1 MTINWV
7 TARFPLLISCRW
19 KGKRARAP
27 PRVSHCADRGSTS
40 AIVIIYMHLVR
51 CVVVWRLEAVAT
63 SRRGVDIDDF
73 FCLPPLPPPPLLAL
87 LLLCVCRPLWS
98 SVGGQLVAGGER
110 QGGRGIL
117 GLALGVAQPS
127 WQLSL
132 PLLLLLIGIWY
143 YKSIVI
149 IQIIFSIFPWA
160 CRTCLYVCV
169 CASPPSPC
177 CLNTYQSFSIFGL
190 SFCLL
195 CF

>member
-19 KGKRARAP
+19 KGKRARA
-27 PRVSHCADRGSTS
+27 STS
-40 AIVIIYMHLVR
+40 VPLCGSRVDVGYRHHLYAFSAVR
-51 CVVVWRLEAVAT
+51 RRVAPRSCRNLATWCRHRWLLLLT
-63 SRRGVDIDDF
+63 S
-73 FCLPPLPPPPLLAL
+73 PPLLSL
-87 LLLCVCRPLWS
+87 LLLCVCRPLRS
-98 SVGGQLVAGGER
+98 SVGGQLVAGEEGQEGW
-110 QGGRGIL
+110 GGGGVL

-132 PLLLLLIGIWY
+132 PLLLLLLVLLIGIWY

-160 CRTCLYVCV
+160 CRTCLYVPT
-169 CASPPSPC
+169 SPSC